1 MVDRINC
8 LCGKEGQID
17 VGEHEG
23 NRYPCLDCY
32 KEMEKRWLRAGEKIK
47 EGRDAESENSTAK

>member
-1 MVDRINC
+1 MYEC
-8 LCGKEGQID
+8 KCGKEGQID